1 MLIPPL
7 SRWSSTST
15 LDHVD
20 DWIKTL
26 NANSGAI
33 VAVTATVSAILTVL
47 LLLEARST
55 RNLGRVARVEARA
68 KNHPPA
74 SFELELDVCNYGPA
88 SAREV
93 VISYHLA
100 GADGAV
106 VGESRRQAET
116 MLGVGEARKFLPAMA
131 SGSSMLNDLAQA
143 GVTLH
148 VEWSWADDRRLLWFF
163 PKRHTQKRTWP
174 AADLAR
180 DLYGGW
186 ALTERDGAEDLHEI
200 AVKMREIESHQKAGR
215 GAIERG
221 VNAFIRDLQDGPPPP
236 D

>member
-1 MLIPPL
+1 
-7 SRWSSTST
+7 
-15 LDHVD
+15 VD
-20 DWIKTL
+20 EWIKTL

-74 SFELELDVCNYGPA
+74 SFLLELDVCNYGPA
-88 SAREV
+88 SARDV
-93 VISYHLA
+93 VISHHLTAPDGTVA
-100 GADGAV
+100 GK
-106 VGESRRQAET
+106 SRRQAET
-116 MLGVGEARKFLPAMA
+116 MLGVGEARKFLPATP
-131 SGSSMLNDLAQA
+131 GKSSMLNEMAQA
-143 GVTLH
+143 GLTLH

-163 PKRHTQKRTWP
+163 PKRHQQKRTWP

-200 AVKMREIESHQKAGR
+200 AEKLREIERHQKAER
-215 GAIERG
+215 LVVERG
-221 VNAFIRDLQDGPPPP
+221 VNAFIRDLKDGPRQDPPP